1 MAKLRLKTNGYI
13 LLETLVALSLMTL
26 IIVNIISLNS
36 NITANQKQKNLIKE
50 LQSVQNEFES
60 LLATN
65 ILPLNAEQTTY
76 SENTTLIQIA
86 LSNQQTLE
94 LIIKNEQ

>member
-1 MAKLRLKTNGYI
+1 
-13 LLETLVALSLMTL
+13 MTL
-26 IIVNIISLNS
+26 MIVNIISLNS
-36 NITANQKQKNLIKE
+36 NIAANQKQKNLIKE

-60 LLATN
+60 LLAAN
-65 ILPLNAEQTTY
+65 ILPLNAQQTTY
-76 SENTTLIQIA
+76 SENTTLIQIV